1 MNIPQLNM
9 TNQYHSI
16 KGKGVKIILIEKK
29 RIVIIKDDNYE
40 MYDGDAG
47 YIATIADGK
56 IESILDVSDSTDS
69 LKDYL
74 PKNKKSLVALRD
86 FLNKVIENIE

>member
-1 MNIPQLNM
+1 M
-9 TNQYHSI
+9 
-16 KGKGVKIILIEKK
+16 KKILIEKK

-56 IESILDVSDSTDS
+56 IESILDVSDSDDS
-69 LKDYL
+69 LHDRL
-74 PKNKKSLVALRD
+74 PKNKKSLIILRD
-86 FLNKVIENIE
+86 FLSKVIENIEE